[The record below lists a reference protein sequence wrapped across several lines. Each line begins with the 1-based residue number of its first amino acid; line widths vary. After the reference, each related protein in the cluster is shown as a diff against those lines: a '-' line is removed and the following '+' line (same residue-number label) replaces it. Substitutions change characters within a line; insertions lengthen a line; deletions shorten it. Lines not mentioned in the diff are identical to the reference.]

1 MPVSLVRREVS
12 HPIQSK
18 MSTDDSKAPSV
29 VEQAPMRPTN
39 SSPRAGWAFVLAR
52 FGVGCLFVIAGVG
65 KIWHPEDLAAHLA
78 AYRIVPEGL
87 IMPLAEG
94 LPVLEILAGL
104 LTLWKPP
111 SHWQG
116 RVGILTLLIL
126 STLFTGA
133 IGQALLRG
141 IRLDCGCF
149 GSWSFLGGSAPDE
162 SAMIMDFLRDI
173 LLTLLCLALYLRASH
188 RSSDDSAVPSES
200 VT

>member
-1 MPVSLVRREVS
+1 
-12 HPIQSK
+12 
-18 MSTDDSKAPSV
+18 MSTDDLNAPSV
-29 VEQAPMRPTN
+29 VKQATMCGRN

-52 FGVGCLFVIAGVG
+52 LGVGSLFVMAGVG
-65 KIWHPEDLAAHLA
+65 KIWHPEDLAAHIA
-78 AYRIVPEGL
+78 AYRVVPEGL

-94 LPVLEILAGL
+94 LPILEILAGL

-149 GSWSFLGGSAPDE
+149 GSWTFLGGSAPDTT
-162 SAMIMDFLRDI
+162 AMIMDFLRDI
-173 LLTLLCLALYLRASH
+173 LLTLLCLALYLCAPH
-188 RSSDDSAVPSES
+188 RSLDDSAAPLES

>member
-1 MPVSLVRREVS
+1 MPVSLVNREVS
-12 HPIQSK
+12 HSIQSK

-29 VEQAPMRPTN
+29 VVKAPRRRTN
-39 SSPRAGWAFVLAR
+39 SSPRAGWAFVLAWL
-52 FGVGCLFVIAGVG
+52 GVGSLFVMAGIG
-65 KIWHPEDLAAHLA
+65 KIWHTEDLAAHIA
-78 AYRIVPEGL
+78 AYRIVPEGV

-94 LPVLEILAGL
+94 LPVFEIMAGL
-104 LTLWKPP
+104 LTLSGPP
-111 SHWQG
+111 LHWLG
-116 RVGILTLLIL
+116 RVGILTLLLL

-173 LLTLLCLALYLRASH
+173 LLTLLCLAIYLRASH